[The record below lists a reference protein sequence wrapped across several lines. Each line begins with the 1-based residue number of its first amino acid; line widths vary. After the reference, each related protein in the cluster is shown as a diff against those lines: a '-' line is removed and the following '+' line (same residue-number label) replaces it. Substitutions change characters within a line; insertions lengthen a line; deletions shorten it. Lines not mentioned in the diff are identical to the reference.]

1 MPQSIVASAPGSLML
16 FGEHS
21 VLRGGT
27 CLVAAVEPRLTVTL
41 TPTQE
46 QTFIIHSSLGTAS
59 TSIHS
64 ISLGKTFRFVE
75 KALSLFQGEYSSGA
89 KIVIDSEINPLCG
102 LGSSA
107 AVTVATVSCLCKW
120 RGIPCTPHNLLLKAR
135 EIITSVQGCGSGA
148 DAASIIWGGIIEYTI
163 DPLLV
168 TPLRHDLP
176 LTLVY
181 SGKKTPT
188 QEVIA
193 YVNQLEH
200 SFPQIFKS
208 IFISIEKVTK
218 DAAEAIKNG
227 DWKKL
232 GALMDMH
239 HGLQEA
245 LLVGTPELSS
255 IYWKLKA
262 SKEIFGAKISGS
274 GLGDSVIALGS
285 LHPGEPFYESQLPAQ
300 IASEGVRIT

>member
-1 MPQSIVASAPGSLML
+1 ML

-27 CLVAAVEPRLTVTL
+27 SLVAAIEPRLTVTL
-41 TPTQE
+41 TPIQE
-46 QTFIIHSSLGTAS
+46 PTFIIHSSLGTA
-59 TSIHS
+59 TTPIHS

-75 KALSLFQGEYSSGA
+75 KALTLFQGSYSSGA
-89 KIVIDSEINPLCG
+89 KIKIDSEINPLCG

-107 AVTVATVSCLCKW
+107 AVTVATLSCLCKW
-120 RGIPCTPHNLLLKAR
+120 LELSCEPKNLLVKAR
-135 EIITSVQGCGSGA
+135 EVISSVQGCGSGA
-148 DAASIIWGGIIEYTI
+148 DAASIIWGGVIKYTI
-163 DPLLV
+163 DPLLA
-168 TPLRHDLP
+168 TPLRQDLP
-176 LTLVY
+176 LTLIY

-193 YVNQLEH
+193 YVNQLEK

-208 IFISIEKVTK
+208 IFTTIEKVTK
-218 DAAEAIKNG
+218 EAAEAVKESN
-227 DWKKL
+227 WKKL
-232 GALMDMH
+232 GSLMDIH
-239 HGLQEA
+239 QGLQES

-285 LHPGEPFYESQLPAQ
+285 LLPGEPFYESQLPVRVAV
-300 IASEGVRIT
+300 EGVRIS